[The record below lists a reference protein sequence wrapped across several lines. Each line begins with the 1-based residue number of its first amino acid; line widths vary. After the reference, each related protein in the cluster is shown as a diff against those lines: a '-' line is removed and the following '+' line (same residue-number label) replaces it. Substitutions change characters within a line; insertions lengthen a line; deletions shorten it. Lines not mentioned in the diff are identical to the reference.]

1 MISHKKVI
9 SAILCISLMVV
20 SVCIKTDASDA
31 VQNKAAGVIRLGY
44 VEGDEY
50 GPFAQLLLDMALE
63 FVEEGSIDKS
73 FAEQYKDVNYEE
85 KFSYGD
91 TRKLWNAICDAN
103 KENARYR
110 FVREVFF
117 DLEEMDEDEYSI
129 IANRDDVD
137 IMISMGTVSG
147 VYLAENEKKTKFMNL
162 FSANPVDSG
171 IIKSLTERYNDYSY
185 ALVDPTT
192 YNRQMDASYK
202 FLGFKKLGIVYEDS
216 EAAYQYSAID
226 VVKQKA
232 EEYGF
237 EVVCEYV
244 DEPLGEE
251 EYDWYYSELKKAYR
265 KLVDQGIDCLLIT
278 VASIDYESKMQE
290 LLDDAIIPAGVMT
303 IAQDGTVPVAYGA
316 LFGVTLTDCEESAK
330 HVVKQIR
337 DYNEEGVPFDQL
349 EMVYESTPRLAV
361 NYTTASRIGFE
372 IPFKNLQIVDY
383 IYRDSKQ

>member
-192 YNRQMDASYK
+192 YNRQMDASFK

-232 EEYGF
+232 QEYGF

-383 IYRDSKQ
+383 IYRDSK

>member
-237 EVVCEYV
+237 EVVYEYV

-265 KLVDQGIDCLLIT
+265 KLVDQGVDCLLIT

-383 IYRDSKQ
+383 IYRDSK

>member
-237 EVVCEYV
+237 EVVCEHV

-265 KLVDQGIDCLLIT
+265 KLVDQGVDCLLIT

-383 IYRDSKQ
+383 IYRDSK

>member
-103 KENARYR
+103 KEKARYR

-265 KLVDQGIDCLLIT
+265 KLVDQGVDCLLIT

-383 IYRDSKQ
+383 IYRDSK

>member
-1 MISHKKVI
+1 MISHKKVV

-237 EVVCEYV
+237 EVVYEYV

-290 LLDDAIIPAGVMT
+290 LLDDAIIPARVMT

-383 IYRDSKQ
+383 IYRDSK

>member
-31 VQNKAAGVIRLGY
+31 VQNKTAGVIRLGY

-265 KLVDQGIDCLLIT
+265 KLVDQGVDCLLIT

-383 IYRDSKQ
+383 IYRDSK

>member
-383 IYRDSKQ
+383 IYRDSK

>member
-73 FAEQYKDVNYEE
+73 FAEQYKDVDYEE

-117 DLEEMDEDEYSI
+117 DLEEMDEDEYSV

-226 VVKQKA
+226 IVKQKA

>member
-237 EVVCEYV
+237 EVVYEYV

-265 KLVDQGIDCLLIT
+265 KLVDQGVDCLLIT

-337 DYNEEGVPFDQL
+337 DYNEGGVPFDQL

-383 IYRDSKQ
+383 IYRDSK

>member
-73 FAEQYKDVNYEE
+73 FAEQYKNVNYEE

-237 EVVCEYV
+237 EVVYEYV

-383 IYRDSKQ
+383 IYRDSK

>member
-265 KLVDQGIDCLLIT
+265 KLVDQGVDCLLIT

-383 IYRDSKQ
+383 IYRDSK

>member
-31 VQNKAAGVIRLGY
+31 VQNKTAGVIRLGY

-237 EVVCEYV
+237 EVVCEHV

-265 KLVDQGIDCLLIT
+265 KLVDQGVDCLLIT

-383 IYRDSKQ
+383 IYRDSK